1 MEKPE
6 LQVSPDLFSIFAGNT
21 IAFVIPKMKRIG
33 ALSFAAFYLMLTTG
47 LFVCML
53 HCSGQSLFAQKKTHH
68 VAAENTAG
76 HHAKSAKH
84 GKSCAPDKDCKCC
97 DEHGEYVIKENIK
110 RTASV
115 QLTAPSILLSLIQDS
130 FPGLVLSEKLINAKK
145 WQLDTGPPPDL
156 QTPLYISNRVLLI

>member
-1 MEKPE
+1 
-6 LQVSPDLFSIFAGNT
+6 
-21 IAFVIPKMKRIG
+21 MKRIG

-53 HCSGQSLFAQKKTHH
+53 HCSGQSLFVQENTHH
-68 VAAENTAG
+68 AAAENILG
-76 HHAKSAKH
+76 HPAKSGTHAKS
-84 GKSCAPDKDCKCC
+84 CADDKDCKCC

-145 WQLDTGPPPDL
+145 WQLDTGPPL
-156 QTPLYISNRVLLI
+156 YVKTPLYISNRVLLI